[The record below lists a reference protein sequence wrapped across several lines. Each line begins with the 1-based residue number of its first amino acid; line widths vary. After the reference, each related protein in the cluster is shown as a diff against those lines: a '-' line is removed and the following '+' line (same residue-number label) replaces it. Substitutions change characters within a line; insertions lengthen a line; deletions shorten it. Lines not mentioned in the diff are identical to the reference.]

1 MAKHQ
6 RLNPQPSVPRLE
18 PRLVKN
24 RTLAHGMGLSGLKTL
39 KILNP
44 QISLKLPSLEKWPIP
59 PYQELAL
66 HSFEDNSKASSL
78 QGEVVPQ
85 DEPLPSLLATR
96 SIIQVKSQDVPT
108 RDLRSMIGEEK
119 AHPTKELW
127 SQSVLLGAGEDVCDW
142 ILSMI
147 DKGGLEFKV
156 G

>member
-1 MAKHQ
+1 M
-6 RLNPQPSVPRLE
+6 L
-18 PRLVKN
+18 KN

-44 QISLKLPSLEKWPIP
+44 QISLKLLSLEKQPIP

-66 HSFEDNSKASSL
+66 HSLEDNSKAPSL

-96 SIIQVKSQDVPT
+96 SIIQAKSLDVPT
-108 RDLRSMIGEEK
+108 RDLRGMIGRK
-119 AHPTKELW
+119 RPVPQRSCW

-147 DKGGLEFKV
+147 DKGGLEFKI